1 MRNTLL
7 LFLFLF
13 PLLVFSQIPD
23 LTSDELKEDVQFLQE
38 ALYECHAN
46 IFRYYPKDTLDHY
59 FETFQALVDT
69 SVDKRLFE
77 NQLREVITKVGC
89 VHTMAFIP
97 KAKVKK
103 KDKKPTWIIPFKVF
117 TDGDKLWIAD
127 ALEDS
132 LLHYKGVEILAI
144 NGRAASSI
152 VQRLRKH
159 QSADGYNTTFS
170 KRFINRG
177 LYFNLLTTRYYGL
190 DSLATFSF
198 SRAGKIE
205 QRKLSTVDLNRFK
218 PKKKK
223 KITYWRSMM
232 KNHFFRIDSTT
243 NTGIIKI
250 AAFKPYNRKTQR
262 FYKKAFKTI
271 EESGV
276 DNLVID
282 LRDNLG
288 GNIFEAAS
296 LLSYILDDKHYYTL
310 EREKNNLKDYA
321 IPSTKF
327 ANKMIYLKRNVFSF
341 RKRYKKDS
349 LHIIEMQFKPSKR
362 FNYNGKTWVM
372 TNGMSTSSSSYL
384 AAYLKHQGAAI
395 IVGAEAGGGE
405 AGNNGGFYAKVELP
419 NSKIKIQIPQY
430 WLNYH
435 LVEDKGT
442 GAIPHYPITP
452 KLKDVIL
459 KKDVELDFILE
470 RIKKEKEE

>member
-7 LFLFLF
+7 LFIFLF
-13 PLLVFSQIPD
+13 PISMFSQIPD
-23 LTSDELKEDVQFLQE
+23 LTTDELKEDVQYLQE

-46 IFRYYPKDTLDHY
+46 VFRYYPKDTLDYY

-69 SVDKRLFE
+69 STNKRLFE

-89 VHTMAFIP
+89 VHTMAFLP
-97 KAKVKK
+97 TKKAKKK
-103 KDKKPTWIIPFKVF
+103 EEKPTWIIPFKVF
-117 TDGDKLWIAD
+117 TDGKKLWVAD
-127 ALEDS
+127 VLEDS
-132 LLHYKGVEILAI
+132 LLHYKGVEILEI
-144 NGRAASSI
+144 NGRDTDRI
-152 VQRLRKH
+152 VDRLRKH
-159 QSADGYNTTFS
+159 QSADGYNMSFS
-170 KRFINRG
+170 KRFLNRG
-177 LYFNLLTTRYYGL
+177 LYFNLLATRYYGT

-198 SRAGKIE
+198 GRTGKVE
-205 QRKLSTVDLNRFK
+205 TRKIPSIDLKTFK

-271 EESGV
+271 EQSGV
-276 DNLVID
+276 ENLVID

-296 LLSYILDDKHYYTL
+296 LLSYILDDQHYYTL
-310 EREKNNLKDYA
+310 EREKNNLKKYA
-321 IPSTKF
+321 TASTKF
-327 ANKMIYLKRNVFSF
+327 ANKMIYLKRNIFSF

-349 LHIIEMQFKPSKR
+349 FHIIEMKFKPSKR
-362 FNYNGKTWVM
+362 FNFDGKTWVI

-384 AAYLKHQGAAI
+384 AAYLKHQGNAT
-395 IVGAEAGGGE
+395 IVGQEAGGGE
-405 AGNNGGFYAKVELP
+405 AGNNGGFYAKILLP

-442 GAIPHYPITP
+442 GAIPHYPISP
-452 KLKDVIL
+452 KLKDIIQ
-459 KKDVELDFILE
+459 KKDVELDFILKKIE
-470 RIKKEKEE
+470 KEKKK